1 MHLFNRRE
9 VLGITAVVLIAALAL
24 FAAQWYPSAPIAEQ
38 EQEQSP
44 AGQPSDQ
51 PKIIMVDI
59 SGKDDRAA
67 FAEAVAVAS
76 DNDGRVQNLLIV
88 DLAQGSGREVKVGDT
103 VSVHYIG
110 TLRDGPEF
118 DNSYKRGAP
127 FSFQVGAGAVI
138 AGWEQGIVGMREG
151 GKRALVIPPEL
162 GYGAVSVGPLPANAT
177 LLFSIELL
185 SIQ

>member
-1 MHLFNRRE
+1 MHSFNRRE
-9 VLGITAVVLIAALAL
+9 ILGGAAVVLITALAL
-24 FAAQWYPSAPIAEQ
+24 GVARWYPFAPAEKEPGPERAAEQ
-38 EQEQSP
+38 
-44 AGQPSDQ
+44 SDQ
-51 PKIIMVDI
+51 QKIVMVDI

-67 FAEAVAVAS
+67 FAEAVATAS
-76 DNDGRVQNLLIV
+76 DSDGRVRNLLIV
-88 DLAQGSGREVKVGDT
+88 DLAQGSGKEVKVGDT

-127 FSFQVGAGAVI
+127 FSFQIGAGAVI

-151 GKRALVIPPEL
+151 GKRALVVPPEY
-162 GYGAVSVGPLPANAT
+162 GYGAVAVGPLPANAT

-185 SIQ
+185 AIQ